1 MQKYILKHI
10 RKKNKKYLK
19 NYERKTK
26 VGARHWTSFWS
37 KVVSRKRFNKNIPMG
52 DLPIH

>member
-1 MQKYILKHI
+1 MQKHILKHI

-37 KVVSRKRFNKNIPMG
+37 KVVLRKRFNKNIPMG

>member
-1 MQKYILKHI
+1 MQKHILKHI